1 MARPKYIPTDRE
13 RRVLDHVENPR
24 YDRQIVNG
32 LDPFINQSAPEAM
45 RGFYTPIELSDLKQL
60 KGTDRDVEARM
71 PVKITRHYFE
81 MARSSPAL
89 QRLVKASGDETAN
102 LEGEEDPASQ
112 LDYSPVEGLLHK
124 YELALLYVIST
135 CSAHCRFCY
144 REDLIARKDIER
156 ADGTV
161 KKKGLARVNEV
172 TDYIRAHNA
181 AVDANGG
188 RHPETGRPK
197 LREILLSGGDPMV
210 LPNSKLAAWFTAL
223 AEAGAEVIRVGT
235 KELAFHP
242 DRFDDAF
249 LSMLDLFHEVYPDV
263 AVRLMVHFNHPDEL
277 LAKDADG
284 SYAKGENGQLQWN
297 TSTRRAVD
305 AVVSRGWVS
314 VENQSPIIRGVNDD
328 PDALRI
334 LQRTLKAAGIEN
346 HYFFGGRNIVAYKA
360 FNVPIETAWHI
371 LNESQRGLSGV
382 ESRARLAV
390 VHFKGKTEVAAVTE
404 EPIPGLPGAE
414 NGVVIFKVLRSPGD
428 ARERGKTAIVGRN
441 PEALWFDDYVD
452 RVIIDEAGLFDYLRV
467 RRLTGVP
474 SRIPSRP
481 SGKGQHRLARL
492 ASRQRNGAAT
502 KGSTSTAPR
511 SNRSA
516 SRPVNN
522 ARYTRGSWGGGP
534 KRSNSAS
541 TSAVVRVLALK
552 RWRRS
557 SASMRR
563 CAAE

>member
-1 MARPKYIPTDRE
+1 MTRTDQTKIRRPKYEPTSRE
-13 RRVLDHVENPR
+13 RLVLDQVDNPR

-32 LDPFINQSAPEAM
+32 LDPFINDGAPADM
-45 RGFYTPIELSDLKQL
+45 RGFYTPVELSTLKKL
-60 KGTDRDVEARM
+60 RETDRDVEARM

-81 MARSSPAL
+81 MARTSPAL
-89 QRLVKASGDETAN
+89 QRLVKASPDETAD
-102 LEGEEDPASQ
+102 LDGEEDPAGQ

-124 YELALLYVIST
+124 YEMALLYVIST

-144 REDLIARKDIER
+144 REELIARKDIER

-161 KKKGLARVNEV
+161 KKKGLAQIKAV
-172 TDYIRAHNA
+172 TDYMRAHNA
-181 AVDANGG
+181 AVEANGG
-188 RHPETGRPK
+188 EHPDTGRPK

-210 LPNSKLAAWFTAL
+210 LPNSKLAGWFTAL

-249 LSMLDLFHEVYPDV
+249 MDMLDRFHEVYPDV
-263 AVRLMVHFNHPDEL
+263 ALRLMVHFNHPDEL

-284 SYAKGENGQLQWN
+284 SYMTGGNGSYQWHP
-297 TSTRRAVD
+297 STGRAVEK
-305 AVVSRGWVS
+305 VVSRGWIS

-382 ESRARLAV
+382 EARARLTV
-390 VHFKGKTEVAAVTE
+390 VHFKGKTEVAAVTD

-414 NGVVIFKVLRSPGD
+414 NGVVIFKVLRSPAD
-428 ARERGKTAIVGRN
+428 AGERGRTAIVGRN

-452 RVIIDEAGLFDYLRV
+452 RVILDEAGLFDYY
-467 RRLTGVP
+467 
-474 SRIPSRP
+474 RP
-481 SGKGQHRLARL
+481 SQ
-492 ASRQRNGAAT
+492 
-502 KGSTSTAPR
+502 PR
-511 SNRSA
+511 RSA
-516 SRPVNN
+516 
-522 ARYTRGSWGGGP
+522 ARDG
-534 KRSNSAS
+534 
-541 TSAVVRVLALK
+541 TSAASGS
-552 RWRRS
+552 RRTP
-557 SASMRR
+557 
-563 CAAE
+563 AERHRDEEIHKHRTATQPHT